1 MSDEQTIN
9 LPRRKVVRLDGNY
22 HVAQYF
28 NETGWIVDG
37 RGYAHSTSAYAKLGR
52 LVQKDTI
59 KETVSKD

>member
-1 MSDEQTIN
+1 MSDESKIT

-37 RGYAHSTSAYAKLGR
+37 RGYRHSTSAYAKLGR
-52 LVQKDTI
+52 LVQRDTI
-59 KETVSKD
+59 KEKVAKD